1 MIAVMGAT
9 GHTGSAVADEL
20 LRARRPVRVIGRWA
34 ERLEPLVRRGAEPAI
49 GDGLDPEF
57 LASAFRGAEAV
68 FAMVP
73 PDYSQPDLRAF
84 YNRWG
89 AAIAGAL
96 ERPGVRR
103 AAFLSSLGAELPEG
117 TGPIAG
123 LHDVEQRLEPL
134 GLDLLVLRP
143 GYFYENFFS
152 ALPLIKHQG
161 INGGGFAPDTPIP
174 MIATPDIG
182 LAAAE
187 ALAGGFRGVRVRE
200 LLGPRDYTMTETTRI
215 LSQKIGRPDLRY
227 VQFPDR
233 DFADALVR
241 ARFSPGS
248 AAALVEMAHAFN
260 EGRVRSLQGR
270 NRLTTTA
277 TTFETFSDRLAAAY
291 RSL

>member
-20 LRARRPVRVIGRWA
+20 LRARRPVRVTGRSA

-96 ERPGVRR
+96 ERSGVRR

-117 TGPIAG
+117 TSPIAG

-161 INGGGFAPDTPIP
+161 INGGGF
-174 MIATPDIG
+174 
-182 LAAAE
+182 
-187 ALAGGFRGVRVRE
+187 RGVRVRE

-215 LSQKIGRPDLRY
+215 LGQKIGRPDLRY

-241 ARFSPGS
+241 AGFSPGS